1 MTALVIVTAG
11 PGSAALNI
19 CVSVPD
25 VNSIRLQNVN
35 DSLPVLGRE
44 GRMVIYPI
52 PVTVTNARIQLVAD
66 QTAKA
71 PPRTI
76 NTDVL
81 EVLEAQKQA
90 EREAV
95 LDLKT

>member
-1 MTALVIVTAG
+1 M
-11 PGSAALNI
+11 N
-19 CVSVPD
+19 
-25 VNSIRLQNVN
+25 
-35 DSLPVLGRE
+35 
-44 GRMVIYPI
+44 IYPI

-81 EVLEAQKQA
+81 DVLEAQSQA
-90 EREAV
+90 ARQAV
-95 LDLKT
+95 LDVKT